1 MRCCFARSFAPRA
14 ARPSSPPLSVT
25 GGLLSVIFH
34 RFTDGIVRYALQRS
48 RDLLGWTP
56 FTPAKLTVQTDP
68 TIEVRK
74 ATDPLPIG
82 GDTQRF
88 LRRQITTPSSD
99 ARTFV

>member
-1 MRCCFARSFAPRA
+1 M
-14 ARPSSPPLSVT
+14 
-25 GGLLSVIFH
+25 
-34 RFTDGIVRYALQRS
+34 RYALQRS

-88 LRRQITTPSSD
+88 LRRQITTP
-99 ARTFV
+99 